1 MTLFF
6 RQFISC
12 RITAWKHNPVTPLHQ
27 LEKKKIQKKMER
39 FWTSHSHYSRDGD
52 GMGEEERSII
62 YFPSLARTKRPPSPL
77 DIRKSLSRYVVRSQ
91 ELVLSPG
98 MGILRGGWPEMTR
111 DMFSTRPCSGPRDCC
126 RGCRLSFWPKMS
138 TFSGSS
144 TLDFIS
150 GAWIEPSLNA
160 TCLHLEMSARVF

>member
-1 MTLFF
+1 M
-6 RQFISC
+6 
-12 RITAWKHNPVTPLHQ
+12 
-27 LEKKKIQKKMER
+27 
-39 FWTSHSHYSRDGD
+39 GD
-52 GMGEEERSII
+52 EERLWWLLS
-62 YFPSLARTKRPPSPL
+62 YWSRRGLPSLARMKRPPSPL
-77 DIRKSLSRYVVRSQ
+77 DIRKSWSRYVVRSQ

-98 MGILRGGWPEMTR
+98 MGIFRGGWPEMTR

-150 GAWIEPSLNA
+150 GGCTEPSLKV
-160 TCLHLEMSARVF
+160 TCSHLKMLTRVLWSLKSQKFICTLHKLWINIRLLPA

>member
-1 MTLFF
+1 
-6 RQFISC
+6 
-12 RITAWKHNPVTPLHQ
+12 
-27 LEKKKIQKKMER
+27 MER
-39 FWTSHSHYSRDGD
+39 FWIRRSHYSQGT
-52 GMGEEERSII
+52 GMTWGKKKGVWLLSYWSRSGL
-62 YFPSLARTKRPPSPL
+62 PSLARTKRPPSPL

-111 DMFSTRPCSGPRDCC
+111 DMFSTRPWSGPRDCC